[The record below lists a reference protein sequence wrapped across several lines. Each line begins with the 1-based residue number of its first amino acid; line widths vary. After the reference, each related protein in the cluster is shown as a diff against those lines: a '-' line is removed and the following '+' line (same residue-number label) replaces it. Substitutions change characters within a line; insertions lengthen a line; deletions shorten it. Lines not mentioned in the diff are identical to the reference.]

1 MEHYIDPTNVQATKI
16 ESYSYFNFEEFDKN
30 NDNTMS
36 NKELKNAGI
45 VNRYRNN
52 NSDKNTAIFGI
63 LNKDTEEIFK
73 KSNIRGINR
82 DDLTEIM
89 DEMLDPLAFDS
100 NSDGVSLLDLV
111 YEATDENG
119 NFDKQIFKNLF
130 KAEFKKRFIKTKKY
144 TTKGI
149 FGETDK
155 IANIIVTA
163 IENESDTA
171 FRDALERLA
180 DV

>member
-36 NKELKNAGI
+36 DKELKNAGI

-73 KSNIRGINR
+73 KNNIKGINR

-111 YEATDENG
+111 YEAT
-119 NFDKQIFKNLF
+119 
-130 KAEFKKRFIKTKKY
+130 
-144 TTKGI
+144 
-149 FGETDK
+149 GED
-155 IANIIVTA
+155 
-163 IENESDTA
+163 
-171 FRDALERLA
+171 
-180 DV
+180 